1 LIEMDRRKRNVS
13 KALGPEALIEVA
25 AALMDEHGIDGVSDS
40 QIIQVSGHRN
50 RSAIKYHFGSRDDLV
65 RAVMMPTME
74 KMNAERNALL
84 DHLETVGGGQVSARS
99 AVEVAVGPLARQLRS
114 PEGRRYLRLGAQVLD
129 HPRFVND
136 IRDVLWGSTAA
147 NRGLVRSAALL
158 GPYMQHIPPAVRLE
172 RASLAVGF
180 VIRACADQA
189 RLLDNP
195 LPSRPPH
202 GLEDFV
208 ANLVDT
214 TLAML
219 LAPSTV
225 TSVSGEEPSH
235 PRTPTHTA

>member
-1 LIEMDRRKRNVS
+1 
-13 KALGPEALIEVA
+13 
-25 AALMDEHGIDGVSDS
+25 
-40 QIIQVSGHRN
+40 
-50 RSAIKYHFGSRDDLV
+50 
-65 RAVMMPTME
+65 MMPTME

-99 AVEVAVGPLARQLRS
+99 AVEVAVGPVARQLRS
-114 PEGRRYLRLGAQVLD
+114 PEGRRFLRLGAQVLD
-129 HPRFVND
+129 HPRFVSD
-136 IRDVLWGSTAA
+136 VRDVLWGVTGT

-172 RASLAVGF
+172 RGNLAVGF
-180 VIRACADQA
+180 VLRACADQA

-195 LPSRPPH
+195 SPPRPPL

-208 ANLVDT
+208 ANLVDA

-225 TSVSGEEPSH
+225 TSMNGDEPSH
-235 PRTPTHTA
+235 PLTPTNTA